1 MIFSRVAFD
10 IASTPCDLLTLHCMA
25 IQLWAKPVFFSSQRT
40 VYNDVLPLGVDV
52 RSDKPLEA
60 CTSPFFFLQYLSVI
74 FTSPSLIIFSPP
86 SFTILHTPHLLRSG
100 GDLPVALSIDNDL
113 GASKQALAELL
124 LCGARVQA
132 LPLGSPPSLLD
143 QSVAGL
149 TEVAHLVVLHALEPV
164 AEAGADKAVDGVGE
178 EALAVEEGA
187 HLDAELP

>member
-74 FTSPSLIIFSPP
+74 FHIPKPDNLQSSIIHNSPHSTS
-86 SFTILHTPHLLRSG
+86 TAQRW
-100 GDLPVALSIDNDL
+100 
-113 GASKQALAELL
+113 
-124 LCGARVQA
+124 
-132 LPLGSPPSLLD
+132 
-143 QSVAGL
+143 
-149 TEVAHLVVLHALEPV
+149 
-164 AEAGADKAVDGVGE
+164 
-178 EALAVEEGA
+178 
-187 HLDAELP
+187 